1 MATARFAPG
10 FRRLW
15 AATFVSGLGDG
26 SRLAALA
33 VLAATLTDDPLEVA
47 LVTVAARAPWVLVGP
62 FAGALA
68 DVLPLWRTM
77 WLCDVARAAVM
88 TLFVALLLTGH
99 VSVPVLV
106 VVSFVLSSVETLAE
120 NLAQAAVPEVTGS
133 APLESANSRI
143 MGGQLVATE
152 FIGAPL
158 GTALFVVTAA
168 LPFAVDAVTFTLAAV
183 LVMTVRPA
191 PGTDGKRSGARR
203 PGGVWRGAAEGARWL
218 WRHRDLRTM
227 CLLIAL
233 LNFCLVAVMGIAVLY
248 AVKVLHITP
257 GAYGTAL
264 VVIGAGGLAGVL
276 LAPRCVAAL
285 GRGGTLKLAFALCPA
300 PFLIAG
306 LTSDPLL
313 AGGGLTL
320 VGASVSLATVVTT
333 SVRQE
338 VIPPP
343 LFGRVNGAYRLI
355 VNGVSP
361 VGGFVGGLVAG
372 AFGLRAPFLLAG
384 AALAVGAL
392 VALRRPFTTEA
403 VVPAGTVPDEAA
415 VTRQNESEQ

>member
-1 MATARFAPG
+1 MTSGRFAPG

-15 AATFVSGLGDG
+15 AATTVSGLGDG

-47 LVTVAARAPWVLVGP
+47 LVTVAARVPWVLVGP
-62 FAGALA
+62 FAGALS
-68 DVLPLWRTM
+68 DLLPLWRTM
-77 WLCDVARAAVM
+77 WLCDLARAAVM
-88 TLFVALLLTGH
+88 TCFVAILLTGH
-99 VSVPVLV
+99 ATIPVLV
-106 VVSFVLSSVETLAE
+106 IASFVLSSIETLAE
-120 NLAQAAVPEVTGS
+120 NLAQAAVPEVAGT
-133 APLESANSRI
+133 APLETANSRI

-152 FIGAPL
+152 FLGAPL
-158 GTALFVVTAA
+158 GTALFVLAAA
-168 LPFAVDAVTFTLAAV
+168 LPFAVDAVTFALSAV
-183 LVMTVRPA
+183 LVMTVRP
-191 PGTDGKRSGARR
+191 SGDPAREQPRTAR
-203 PGGVWRGAAEGARWL
+203 PGEVWRGAAEGARWL
-218 WRHRDLRTM
+218 WRHHTLRSM
-227 CLLIAL
+227 CLLIGL
-233 LNFCLVAVMGIAVLY
+233 LNFCIVAVMGIAVLY
-248 AVKVLHITP
+248 AVKVLHISP
-257 GAYGTAL
+257 GAYGAAL

-276 LAPRCVAAL
+276 LAPRCVALL
-285 GRGGTLKLAFALCPA
+285 GRGGTLKLAFGLCPA

-306 LTSDPLL
+306 LASDPLL

-372 AFGLRAPFLLAG
+372 AFGLRAPFLLSG
-384 AALAVGAL
+384 AALTVAAA
-392 VALRRPFTTEA
+392 VALRARFTTEA
-403 VVPAGTVPDEAA
+403 EAPADVALEESVT
-415 VTRQNESEQ
+415 TRQSRSEA